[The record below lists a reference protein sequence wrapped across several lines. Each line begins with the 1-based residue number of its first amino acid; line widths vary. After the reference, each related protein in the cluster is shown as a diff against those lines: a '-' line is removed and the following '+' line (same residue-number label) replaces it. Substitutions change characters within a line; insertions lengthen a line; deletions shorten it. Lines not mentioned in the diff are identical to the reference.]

1 MKEVTW
7 GLFIDSIDSVSG
19 IIFFY
24 DFVGNSVRIFFLPTS
39 QHWQAKFWL
48 FLGICWYGSFIYRQ
62 RFIFWNCHGTRSH
75 FESRPKTVNI
85 HGYSELR
92 KPIRTRENCYSLIWW
107 ILQTNTMPIEN
118 TRMKGIFQ
126 IQLTSPSFAHWN
138 SVASLTLNLL
148 NRKGSQTQ
156 NVSLLNHKLTLS
168 FSSFLC

>member
-19 IIFFY
+19 IIFFLW
-24 DFVGNSVRIFFLPTS
+24 FCWKFSENFFSTDQSTLTS
-39 QHWQAKFWL
+39 QIL
-48 FLGICWYGSFIYRQ
+48 TLSWYLLVQ
-62 RFIFWNCHGTRSH
+62 KLHLPPRFIFWNCHGTRSH

-118 TRMKGIFQ
+118 TRVKGIFQ

-148 NRKGSQTQ
+148 NRKGRQTQ

>member
-1 MKEVTW
+1 MKDVTW

-19 IIFFY
+19 IIFFMTLLE
-24 DFVGNSVRIFFLPTS
+24 IQWEFFSTDQSTLTS
-39 QHWQAKFWL
+39 QIL
-48 FLGICWYGSFIYRQ
+48 TLSWYLLVQ
-62 RFIFWNCHGTRSH
+62 KLHLPPRFIFWNCHGTRSH

-107 ILQTNTMPIEN
+107 ILQTNTTPIEN
-118 TRMKGIFQ
+118 TTVKGIFQ

-148 NRKGSQTQ
+148 NRKGRQTQ